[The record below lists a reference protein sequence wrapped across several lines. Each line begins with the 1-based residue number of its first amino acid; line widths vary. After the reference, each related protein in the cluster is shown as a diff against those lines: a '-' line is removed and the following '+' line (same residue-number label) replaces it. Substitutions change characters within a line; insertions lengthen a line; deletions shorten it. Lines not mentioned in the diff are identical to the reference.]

1 MTEPK
6 QALITL
12 GAPLSKTYTHEE
24 AKIIIRDKMIAAS
37 GDNATIKA
45 IKNIRP
51 VIEEHFKHN
60 KTLGPFN
67 TTRGGISDDFG
78 GVKRSGLTDN
88 VKGLDKKPDNG
99 TGQELKPQLVALTYE
114 GLTVSEEAS
123 SLAEVKDYVK

>member
-24 AKIIIRDKMIAAS
+24 AKIIIRDTMIAAS

-67 TTRGGISDDFG
+67 TTRGGIADNVE
-78 GVKRSGLTDN
+78 GVKRSGLTDNVKRSGLIDN

-99 TGQELKPQLVALTYE
+99 DGQELKPQPVALIY
-114 GLTVSEEAS
+114 GEEI
-123 SLAEVKDYVK
+123 VC